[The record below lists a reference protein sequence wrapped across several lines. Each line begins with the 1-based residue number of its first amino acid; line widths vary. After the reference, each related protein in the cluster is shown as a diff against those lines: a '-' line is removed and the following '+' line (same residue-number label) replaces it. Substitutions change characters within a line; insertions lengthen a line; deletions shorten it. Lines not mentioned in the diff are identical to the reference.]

1 MLGFFY
7 IKSSWEVESK
17 VKKQKDMIEQVDSEE
32 FSEGDSVFVQN
43 YRNSH
48 KCTEELFPKN
58 KSYIILH

>member
-7 IKSSWEVESK
+7 SKSSWVVESK
-17 VKKQKDMIEQVDSEE
+17 WTKRKKAMIEQVDSEE

-58 KSYIILH
+58 